1 MNSIEYVEEILVE
14 RREVIDGGI
23 GETIGK
29 SSQAGHCL
37 NRLYLLNIN

>member
-23 GETIGK
+23 GETIALVK
-29 SSQAGHCL
+29 ALKQATV
-37 NRLYLLNIN
+37 